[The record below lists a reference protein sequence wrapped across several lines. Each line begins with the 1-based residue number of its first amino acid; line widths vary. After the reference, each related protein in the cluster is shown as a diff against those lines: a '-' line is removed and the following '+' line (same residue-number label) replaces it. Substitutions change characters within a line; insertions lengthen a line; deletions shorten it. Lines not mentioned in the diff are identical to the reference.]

1 MIENFIDLGDFSGGQ
16 LQSLLDRSIADKA
29 LFRAG
34 ELPARLTRRTLAMI
48 FEKPSLRT
56 RVSFEAAMAHLGGCA
71 INLAPADI
79 GLGKRE
85 PVKDVARVLGRMCDG
100 IMART
105 FSHDLVVELAEHSPV
120 PVING
125 LTDYSHPCQAM
136 ADLMTVHEHFFPQ
149 GPDAPQTSPTGLGG
163 LKLAFIGDG
172 NNVARSL
179 GVACA
184 KLGMRFALASP
195 EGYDLP
201 DSFPA
206 RLREIGG
213 ADCCEFV
220 RDPIAA
226 VADADVIYTDTWI
239 SMGQEDQ
246 RDKRVR
252 DFTGFQI
259 NADLLAGAPDH
270 AIVLHCL
277 PAYRGYE
284 ITDEAFEAHA
294 ETIFQQAENRLHFQ
308 RTLLTALIADGGIA

>member
-1 MIENFIDLGDFSGGQ
+1 MIENFIDLDDFSGGQ
-16 LQSLLDRSIADKA
+16 LQSLLHRAIADKA

-34 ELPARLTRRTLAMI
+34 RLPASLARKTLAMI

-56 RVSFEAAMAHLGGCA
+56 RVSFEAAMAHLGGQA
-71 INLAPADI
+71 IYLAHADI

-85 PVKDVARVLGRMCDG
+85 SVKDVARVLGRMCDG

-105 FSHDLVVELAEHSPV
+105 FSHDLVTEFAEHSPV

-136 ADLMTVHEHFFPQ
+136 ADLMTVQEHFCREGAQ
-149 GPDAPQTSPTGLGG
+149 GLAGR
-163 LKLAFIGDG
+163 KLAFIGDG

-179 GVACA
+179 GIACA
-184 KLGMRFALASP
+184 KLGLRFSLACP

-213 ADCCEFV
+213 ADCCELL
-220 RDPIAA
+220 RDPPAA
-226 VADADVIYTDTWI
+226 VADADVVYTDTWV

-246 RDKRVR
+246 RERRIR
-252 DFTGFQI
+252 DFAGFQI
-259 NADLLAGAPDH
+259 NAELLAKAPDG

-284 ITDEAFEAHA
+284 ISDETFEAHA
-294 ETIFQQAENRLHFQ
+294 ETILEEAENRLHFQ
-308 RTLLTALIADGGIA
+308 RTLLNVLIADGGIA